1 MSPSWWSISGGVGLA
16 VLVVACQPAP
26 DGNQATP
33 ISDVVPTVTELQPP
47 REVAQTQIEV
57 VTQAPTATTELRT
70 SSTQTTTTVVEK
82 TLTELGAQETSQGIQ
97 ITLPEDILFDF
108 DQSDIRPSARDA
120 LTKLTVLLE
129 NYATAPVLISGH
141 TDSKGSDQYNQALSE
156 KRAEAVKN
164 DLVQNFGV
172 DASRLQTEG
181 LGESNPVAPNTHADG
196 SDHPENRQKNRRV
209 EVLIQTPQGDV

>member
-1 MSPSWWSISGGVGLA
+1 MVIVDSA
-16 VLVVACQPAP
+16 
-26 DGNQATP
+26 GNQYNLAA
-33 ISDVVPTVTELQPP
+33 PP
-47 REVAQTQIEV
+47 NNEEVRID
-57 VTQAPTATTELRT
+57 PGTT
-70 SSTQTTTTVVEK
+70 
-82 TLTELGAQETSQGIQ
+82 
-97 ITLPEDILFDF
+97 
-108 DQSDIRPSARDA
+108 
-120 LTKLTVLLE
+120 LE
-129 NYATAPVLISGH
+129 GRFVFSGH
-141 TDSKGSDQYNQALSE
+141 LAPGVISQYNQALSE